1 MLRMKWRYS
10 RESLLV
16 MALAI
21 CASLLAFG
29 ISHSI
34 YQSRPLTTDEN
45 SYLFQ
50 AQNYLEGRI
59 SRPLPPIPPA
69 FQHGMIIMDTDAR
82 WLSRYPPVHSIWLMP
97 GVRIGYPYIMSLL
110 GAALGILLM
119 SRIAKRLE
127 LSPVFTAA
135 SLVISPF
142 YVFMYGSLLSHTS
155 GFLLTAAMLLCYI
168 RWIQDNRAQDAAL
181 AGLCWGLLF
190 LNRSYTSLLIA
201 IPFGIDAS
209 LTFLSRRNLKTF
221 IGCCSFAG
229 VSAIHIG
236 IYRLYNKMATGSYQI
251 PTYLFYDTS
260 EGLGFGPRHTG
271 GLAIDHTIER
281 GVHNVIENL
290 TIMDQWVWG
299 FTGGL
304 ILVAILFAVGWRKRW
319 SPLLLAAPLFVWA
332 GHVAFWYAG
341 LEHFRPVYFFE
352 TMVFVCIGA
361 ALGFECC
368 FDKLGQYPR
377 WQQALKVLII
387 ALLLVAGLPFV
398 THQARFFFEH
408 NSEANMVH
416 NLMHT
421 TPSQSLVLLEGLEH
435 KLLGE
440 NMLNLK
446 GLASDPLVARSNPI
460 WNDALVSL
468 FPERKAFI
476 LDIDTAELH
485 PYTRREP
492 VRFNIS
498 ASQAHRRTGMN
509 MPTEDGSAI
518 RIALPEHQP
527 GFMLFGRHLYLTKGT
542 WLVRMYYSL
551 QNIAEGCPALLDI
564 SSDGGRSILHTESL
578 YGSVTNASTSITIT
592 VNDTRAVEPRVFY
605 GGSGTIA
612 ISRITVE
619 SVVSPSNPK

>member
-1 MLRMKWRYS
+1 MLRVKWRYN
-10 RESLLV
+10 REFLLV
-16 MALAI
+16 AALAI

-29 ISHSI
+29 ISHHI
-34 YQSRPLTTDEN
+34 YQNRPLTTDEN

-69 FQHGMIIMDTDAR
+69 FQHEMIIMDTDAR

-135 SLVISPF
+135 MLVISPF
-142 YVFMYGSLLSHTS
+142 YIFMYGSLLSHTS

-221 IGCCSFAG
+221 MGCCAFAG

-236 IYRLYNKMATGSYQI
+236 IYRLYNKLATGSSRI
-251 PTYLFYDTS
+251 PTYLFYDPS

-271 GLAIDHTIER
+271 GLAIDHTLKR
-281 GVHNVIENL
+281 GIRNVIENL
-290 TIMDQWVWG
+290 VIMDQWLWG
-299 FTGGL
+299 FTGGF
-304 ILVAILFAVGWRKRW
+304 ILVAILFAVGWRERW
-319 SPLLLAAPLFVWA
+319 SPLLLVAPLFVWG
-332 GHVAFWYAG
+332 GHTAFWYAG

-352 TMVFVCIGA
+352 TMVFVCISA
-361 ALGFECC
+361 ALGFEYC
-368 FDKLGQYPR
+368 FGKLVQYPR
-377 WQQALKVLII
+377 WQRAVKALII
-387 ALLLVAGLPFV
+387 ALLLVGGYPFV
-398 THQARFFFEH
+398 MQQAHFFLEH
-408 NSEANMVH
+408 NSEASAVH
-416 NLMHT
+416 NLMRT
-421 TPSQSLVLLEGLEH
+421 TPSQSLILLEGSEG
-435 KLLGE
+435 KPFGE

-460 WNDALVSL
+460 WNDALLSL
-468 FPERKAFI
+468 FPERKAFT
-476 LDIDTAELH
+476 LDTDTIELR
-485 PYTRREP
+485 PYTRQDP
-492 VRFNIS
+492 LRFNIV
-498 ASQAHRRTGMN
+498 ASQTHRRTGTN
-509 MPTEDGSAI
+509 IPTEDDSAL
-518 RIALPEHQP
+518 RIAQPEHQP
-527 GFMLFGRHLYLTKGT
+527 GFMLFGRNLYLTKGT
-542 WLVRMYYSL
+542 WLARIYYSL
-551 QNIAEGCPALLDI
+551 QDVAEESPALFDI
-564 SSDGGRSILHTESL
+564 ASDGGRTIFHTESL
-578 YGSVTNASTSITIT
+578 YGSVTNTSTSITIT
-592 VNDTRAVEPRVFY
+592 IDNTRAIEPRVFY

-612 ISRITVE
+612 ISHITVE
-619 SVVSPSNPK
+619 SIVSPSNPE